1 MFTAAD
7 EVRLLAAFEV
17 AVADV
22 EIRPLA
28 AVHADAAVAE
38 LVVVTDPAAVA
49 DPVAVAMPED
59 EADDA
64 VPVDEADDE
73 APVDRSPGRYANSIA
88 ELAFGFCE
96 TPMSDLR

>member
-1 MFTAAD
+1 M
-7 EVRLLAAFEV
+7 
-17 AVADV
+17 AVV
-22 EIRPLA
+22 VVNP
-28 AVHADAAVAE
+28 AAVAE